1 MFTQIYKTMCSEQNS
16 PVGYWVSNAAG
27 LNLDDL
33 DIREARAS
41 EEAWQENPA
50 EQCVLLMV
58 MN

>member
-50 EQCVLLMV
+50 E
-58 MN
+58 